1 MQENKD
7 QKNSEYGLFSRSE
20 RNSWSPPNIKHE
32 EADTRLNFH
41 AGMSNE
47 AAIIVEKDLDVFL
60 LLIYILGK

>member
-1 MQENKD
+1 MRIRKT
-7 QKNSEYGLFSRSE
+7 
-20 RNSWSPPNIKHE
+20 PNTDSFHVVKETVEVLPISNHE